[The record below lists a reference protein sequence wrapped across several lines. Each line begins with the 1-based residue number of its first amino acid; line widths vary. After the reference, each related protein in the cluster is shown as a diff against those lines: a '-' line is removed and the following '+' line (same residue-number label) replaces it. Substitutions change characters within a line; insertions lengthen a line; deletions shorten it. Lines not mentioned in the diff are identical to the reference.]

1 MSVSCNYILLFTNN
15 LLNYNF
21 FDLVEET
28 YTTLYL
34 HHTLQTNDHVT
45 IEDVLNITWYSY
57 NLRGGN
63 PLIHVPFLLIIT
75 TSEIVSTNFKQI
87 HC

>member
-21 FDLVEET
+21 FDLVEEI

-57 NLRGGN
+57 NLRGKKS
-63 PLIHVPFLLIIT
+63 FDT
-75 TSEIVSTNFKQI
+75 CTFFTNYNDI
-87 HC
+87 RDR

>member
-21 FDLVEET
+21 FDLVEEI

-57 NLRGGN
+57 NLRGKKS
-63 PLIHVPFLLIIT
+63 FDKCT
-75 TSEIVSTNFKQI
+75 FFTNYNDI
-87 HC
+87 RDR